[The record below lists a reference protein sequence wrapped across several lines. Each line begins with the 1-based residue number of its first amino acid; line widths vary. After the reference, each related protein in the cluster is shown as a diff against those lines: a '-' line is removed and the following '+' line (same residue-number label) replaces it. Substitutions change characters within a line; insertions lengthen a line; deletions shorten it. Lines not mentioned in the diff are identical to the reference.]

1 MMRIWILGGQLLKIL
16 PVRLGYVRE
25 IQEGDRQDVVPYGAE
40 VHCNTSESVT
50 ISRRQFQSPI
60 SKNITPLPKVH
71 LHAGLGPEQNVPEV
85 GNRIHSLTYTC
96 NKRYGVHVMIYSGF
110 RCGTLSVTSLKA
122 ELTLESANADM
133 PTQPHLQ
140 GPSRY
145 GPDNPKKKH
154 NELECKHR
162 YCTQGYGH

>member
-1 MMRIWILGGQLLKIL
+1 M
-16 PVRLGYVRE
+16 
-25 IQEGDRQDVVPYGAE
+25 
-40 VHCNTSESVT
+40 
-50 ISRRQFQSPI
+50 
-60 SKNITPLPKVH
+60 H
-71 LHAGLGPEQNVPEV
+71 LHAGLGSEQNVPEV

-154 NELECKHR
+154 NELECNTDIVHR
-162 YCTQGYGH
+162 DTDINQLFLVDCFTSPLPRLRHAGACNNWHL